1 MIDFLLL
8 HILKDIHHVVFSVW
22 CSVRTRVLN
31 TGNLVP
37 LSGFWRQILAF
48 LELFCTN
55 FCFFS
60 HILQMYFA
68 YKIEKTTFSQSYIF
82 LVPGPKLS
90 AIVAISS
97 DMCVSFAFKKWKFLL
112 LFFRFTEGAP
122 LSFYFSDKCL
132 SIRGRRVYMC
142 ATWLFS
148 LCSLG
153 GVEVNC
159 SLLLRV
165 MLWCSVCVW

>member
-55 FCFFS
+55 FCF
-60 HILQMYFA
+60 LAYPAKVYFA

-97 DMCVSFAFKKWKFLL
+97 DMRVSFAFKKWKFLL

-122 LSFYFSDKCL
+122 LSFFIFLIVSACQ
-132 SIRGRRVYMC
+132 
-142 ATWLFS
+142 
-148 LCSLG
+148 LG
-153 GVEVNC
+153 GGEYTCAPQHDFFLFV
-159 SLLLRV
+159 L
-165 MLWCSVCVW
+165 